1 MKFIDTLAQKI
12 LDDYTELEQLV
23 VILPSERAVKYLG
36 NSLFKLNKGPL
47 IAPEML
53 TIDRWVRS
61 QFNNIIDPTRLL
73 LVLFE
78 SYLQTEEGK
87 GQSFESFLTWGA
99 TLLSDFNDLD
109 RYLIDQEQ
117 IFKNLKSIKELESW
131 QIDEENYSESQLK
144 FMAFWEQIPK
154 LHMQLMLE
162 LKNRS
167 QITPS
172 QAYRKLAEE
181 TMTLISSGKHYIF
194 AGFNALSKAELQ
206 LIKNLMKRGD
216 AEFIIDADRYY
227 LENEHH
233 EAGSFLRDDLEF
245 LGIKSASVTHDNI
258 QHSPIDF
265 TVIECAQHTG
275 QIKVAATEL
284 AKLSQEELDETL
296 VLLADESLIHSLVKN
311 IPATVGKANITLG
324 LPLQQTP
331 VKSWVDLLFTIQE
344 NKKRFRTKALYF
356 KDFQRILN
364 HVFCLASLPEEEK
377 KQLAAIEQ
385 DSIRKNKV
393 FQSVDRLNLPPKS
406 KILFEL
412 VTEDWKEDWQV
423 ALGKIREL
431 NVLFADSFDKI
442 HEFERTAVQ
451 VFDQAMRGFESL
463 LRDGI
468 PAMEMRSFKLL
479 LNQHWST
486 STIAFHGNPTN
497 GLQIMGLLETRMID
511 FKNLIILGLNEGK
524 LPNNNPIRTLIPMDL
539 RAVFKLPSTRE
550 KQGLFAHHFYR
561 LLHQA
566 ERVLAT
572 YTAAA
577 EQIGSNEASRYLMQI
592 EMELTKANP
601 SITWKKLFY
610 HVPFADRASLNTTQI
625 EKTPE
630 VLQRIHEFLEKPLS
644 ASAVN
649 KYMICPLDYYYR
661 YLVEFGEDKEV
672 EEEIENNTFGSI
684 IHTTLEDLFKPFAQ
698 RDKLGAFVIPAPPPV
713 REKDV
718 LKMLETFKN
727 NLYQGFLN
735 HFDQDESLFK
745 TGKNRLSYEMAIEI
759 TKNVLQRELQFIQSL
774 DEPLYIEQ
782 IEAEMHTEI
791 LVPFE
796 NGTKKIGFKGYIDRI
811 DRIGNRY
818 RVIDY
823 KTGKVKKD
831 YVEYQTSNKG
841 LIPSF
846 LKTKHAFQ
854 LSLYCLFFKD
864 KYGMLP
870 DEAKITSLI
879 NVNEDFNLSVKNGTL
894 ADMVPVVHELLSEIL
909 VQLFDTTQPFEH
921 QADSDYCQYCS

>member
-1 MKFIDTLAQKI
+1 MKFIDNLARKI
-12 LDDYTELEQLV
+12 LDDYTELEHLV

-36 NSLFKLNKGPL
+36 NSLFKLNDGPL

-53 TIDRWVRS
+53 TIDRWVRA
-61 QFNNIIDPTRLL
+61 QFDQIIEPTRLL
-73 LVLFE
+73 IVLFE
-78 SYLQTEEGK
+78 AYGQTDEGK
-87 GQSFESFLTWGA
+87 GQSFETFLTWGA

-109 RYLIDQEQ
+109 RYMVDQAQ

-131 QIDEENYSESQLK
+131 HIDEENYSESQLK
-144 FMAFWEQIPK
+144 FMAFWEQIPTLHTK
-154 LHMQLMLE
+154 LMDQLN
-162 LKNRS
+162 KRS
-167 QITPS
+167 QLTLS

-181 TMTLISSGKHYIF
+181 TLTLIPSDKKYIF

-206 LIKNLMKRGD
+206 IIKNLIKRGD
-216 AEFIIDADRYY
+216 AEFIIDADVYY
-227 LENEHH
+227 LDNDQH
-233 EAGSFLRDDLEF
+233 EAGSFLRDDLAF
-245 LGIKSASVTHDNI
+245 LEQKNANFIQDNI

-265 TVIECAQHTG
+265 TVIECSQHTG

-284 AKLSQEELDETL
+284 AKLNQTELDETL
-296 VLLADESLIHSLVKN
+296 VLLADETLIHSLVKN
-311 IPATVGKANITLG
+311 IPANVGKANITLG

-364 HVFCLASLPEEEK
+364 HVFCLASLPDEEK
-377 KQLAAIEQ
+377 KQLSSIEQ

-393 FQSVDRLNLPPKS
+393 FQLVERMNLPPNAKE
-406 KILFEL
+406 LFEL
-412 VTEDWKEDWQV
+412 VTEDWNEDWYT
-423 ALGKIREL
+423 ALEKIRRL
-431 NVLFADSFDKI
+431 NVLFVDSFAPI
-442 HEFERTAVQ
+442 HEFERTTIQ

-463 LRDGI
+463 LKEGI
-468 PAMEMRSFKLL
+468 PNMEMRSFKLL

-539 RAVFKLPSTRE
+539 RAAFNLPSTRE

-566 ERVLAT
+566 TKVLAT

-601 SITWKKLFY
+601 SIQWKKLFY
-610 HVPFADRASLNTTQI
+610 HVPFADRATLNTTQI
-625 EKTPE
+625 QKTPE
-630 VLQRIHEFLEKPLS
+630 VLNRIHEFLDKPLS

-684 IHTTLEDLFKPFAQ
+684 IHKTLEDLFKPYAQ
-698 RDKLGAFVIPAPPPV
+698 RDQQGVYVQPAPPPV

-718 LKMLETFKN
+718 LKMLDTFKN
-727 NLYQGFLN
+727 SLYKGFLD
-735 HFDQDESLFK
+735 HFGQDESLFK

-759 TKNVLQRELQFIQSL
+759 TKNVLKKELEFIQGL

-796 NGTKKIGFKGYIDRI
+796 NGTRKLKFKGFIDRI

-823 KTGKVKKD
+823 KTGKVKKEQ
-831 YVEYQTSNKG
+831 VVYQTTTKG

-846 LKTKHAFQ
+846 LKSKHAFQ
-854 LSLYCLFFKD
+854 LALYCLFFKD
-864 KYGMLP
+864 KYGVMP

-879 NVNEDFNLSVKNGTL
+879 NVNEDFYLTVKDGNL
-894 ADMVPVVHELLSEIL
+894 ADMIPVVHELLSEIL
-909 VQLFDTTQPFEH
+909 EQMFDETQPFEH
-921 QADSDYCQYCS
+921 QPDSNYCQYCS

>member
-1 MKFIDTLAQKI
+1 MKFIDKLARKI
-12 LDDYTELEQLV
+12 LDDYTHLDELV

-36 NSLFKLNKGPL
+36 NSLFKLNNGPL

-53 TIDRWVRS
+53 TIDRWIKS
-61 QFNNIIDPTRLL
+61 QFNDIIDPTRLL
-73 LVLFE
+73 LVLYE

-87 GQSFESFLTWGA
+87 GQSFESFLTWGSI
-99 TLLSDFNDLD
+99 LLSDFNDLD
-109 RYLIDQEQ
+109 RYMIDQEQ

-154 LHMQLMLE
+154 LHAQLMAE
-162 LKNRS
+162 LTKRS
-167 QITPS
+167 QITLA

-181 TMTLISSGKHYIF
+181 TAALVPTRKQYIF

-206 LIKNLMKRGD
+206 IIKNLMKRGMT
-216 AEFIIDADRYY
+216 EFIIDADVYY
-227 LENEHH
+227 LENEQH
-233 EAGSFLRDDLEF
+233 EAGSFLRNDLSYLDMRKADF
-245 LGIKSASVTHDNI
+245 TQRSL
-258 QHSPIDF
+258 QHSPIEF

-284 AKLSQEELDETL
+284 AKLSATELDETL
-296 VLLADESLIHSLVKN
+296 VLLADETLIHSLVKN
-311 IPATVGKANITLG
+311 IPASVGKANITLG

-344 NKKRFRTKALYF
+344 NKKRFRTKAIYF

-364 HVFCLASLPEEEK
+364 HVFCLACLPEEEK
-377 KQLAAIEQ
+377 KRLSSIEQ

-393 FQSVDRLNLPPKS
+393 FQSIDRLNLPPKA
-406 KILFEL
+406 KILFDL
-412 VTEDWKEDWQV
+412 VTVDWSEDWHI

-431 NVLFADSFDKI
+431 NTLFIDDFAQI
-442 HEFERTAVQ
+442 HEFEKTAIQ
-451 VFDQAMRGFESL
+451 VFDQSMRGFESL
-463 LRDGI
+463 LKEGI
-468 PAMEMRSFKLL
+468 PSMELRSFKLL
-479 LNQHWST
+479 LNQHWS
-486 STIAFHGNPTN
+486 SATIAFHGNPTN

-524 LPNNNPIRTLIPMDL
+524 LPNNNPVRTLIPMDL
-539 RAVFKLPSTRE
+539 RAAFKLPSTRE

-561 LLHQA
+561 LLHHA
-566 ERVLAT
+566 EKVLAT

-592 EMELTKANP
+592 EMELCKVNP
-601 SITWKKLFY
+601 AIQWKKSFY
-610 HVPFADRASLNTTQI
+610 HIPFTERVALNTTHIQ
-625 EKTPE
+625 KTPE
-630 VLQRIHEFLEKPLS
+630 VLNHILEFLEKPLS

-649 KYMICPLDYYYR
+649 KYMLCPLDYYYR

-672 EEEIENNTFGSI
+672 EEEIENHTFGSI
-684 IHTTLEDLFKPFAQ
+684 IHTTLEDLFKPYAQ
-698 RDKLGAFVIPAPPPV
+698 RDKHGTYVQPAPPPV

-718 LKMLETFKN
+718 LKMLDTFKK
-727 NLYQGFLN
+727 NLYKGFLD

-745 TGKNRLSYEMAIEI
+745 TGKNRLSYEMAVEI
-759 TKNVLQRELQFIQSL
+759 TKNVLEKELLFIKGLS
-774 DEPLYIEQ
+774 EPLYIEQ
-782 IEAEMHTEI
+782 IEAEMHTDLMI
-791 LVPFE
+791 PFD
-796 NGTKKIGFKGYIDRI
+796 GGFKKLRFKGYIDRI
-811 DRIGNRY
+811 DRIGNSY

-823 KTGKVKKD
+823 KTGKVKKEE
-831 YVEYQTSNKG
+831 VVYQTSNKG

-846 LKTKHAFQ
+846 LKCKHAFQ

-864 KYGMLP
+864 QYGVLP

-879 NVNEDFNLSVKNGTL
+879 NVKEDFNLTFKDGELS
-894 ADMVPVVHELLSEIL
+894 DMMPVLHELLSEVL
-909 VQLFDTTQPFEH
+909 DQLTDVELPFEH
-921 QADSDYCQYCS
+921 NPDADYCQYCS

>member
-1 MKFIDTLAQKI
+1 MKFIDNLARKI
-12 LDDYTELEQLV
+12 LEDYTQLEQLV

-36 NSLFKLNKGPL
+36 NSLFKLNDGPL

-53 TIDRWVRS
+53 TIDRWVRA
-61 QFNNIIDPTRLL
+61 QFDRIIDPTRLL

-78 SYLQTEEGK
+78 AYVETDEGK
-87 GQSFESFLTWGA
+87 GQSFETFLTWGA

-109 RYLIDQEQ
+109 RYMVDQDQ

-131 QIDEENYSESQLK
+131 HIDEENYSESQLK
-144 FMAFWEQIPK
+144 FMVFWEQIPTLHTK
-154 LHMQLMLE
+154 LMEQL
-162 LKNRS
+162 KKRS
-167 QITPS
+167 QLTLS
-172 QAYRKLAEE
+172 QAYRKIAEE
-181 TMTLISSGKHYIF
+181 TLTLIPHNKKYIF

-206 LIKNLMKRGD
+206 IIKNLKKRGD
-216 AEFIIDADRYY
+216 AEFIIDADVYY
-227 LENEHH
+227 LDNDQH
-233 EAGSFLRDDLEF
+233 EAGSFLRDDLTYLEQKNVNF
-245 LGIKSASVTHDNI
+245 IQDSIKHT
-258 QHSPIDF
+258 PIDF
-265 TVIECAQHTG
+265 TVIECSQHTG

-284 AKLSQEELDETL
+284 AKLNQAELDETL
-296 VLLADESLIHSLVKN
+296 VLLADETLIHSLVKN
-311 IPATVGKANITLG
+311 IPANVGKANITLG

-364 HVFCLASLPEEEK
+364 HVFCLASLPDEEK
-377 KQLAAIEQ
+377 KQLSAIEQ

-393 FQSVDRLNLPPKS
+393 FQLLDRMNLPPKA
-406 KILFEL
+406 KELFEL
-412 VTEDWKEDWQV
+412 VTEDWNENWHI
-423 ALGKIREL
+423 ALDKIRRL
-431 NVLFADSFDKI
+431 NVLFVDSFAPI
-442 HEFERTAVQ
+442 HEFERTAIQ

-463 LRDGI
+463 LKEGI
-468 PAMEMRSFKLL
+468 PDMEMRSFKLL

-486 STIAFHGNPTN
+486 TTIAFHGNPTN

-539 RAVFKLPSTRE
+539 RAAFNLPSTRE

-561 LLHQA
+561 LLHHA
-566 ERVLAT
+566 TKVLAT

-592 EMELTKANP
+592 ELELTKANP
-601 SITWKKLFY
+601 AIQWKKLFY
-610 HVPFADRASLNTTQI
+610 HVPFADRATLNTTQI
-625 EKTPE
+625 QKTPE
-630 VLQRIHEFLEKPLS
+630 VLNRIHEFLDKPLS

-684 IHTTLEDLFKPFAQ
+684 IHKTLEDLFKPYAQ
-698 RDKLGAFVIPAPPPV
+698 RDKQGVYVQPAPPPV

-718 LKMLETFKN
+718 LKMLDTFKSS
-727 NLYQGFLN
+727 LYSGFLD
-735 HFDQDESLFK
+735 HFGQDESLFK

-759 TKNVLQRELQFIQSL
+759 TKNVLKKELEFIQGL
-774 DEPLYIEQ
+774 KEPLYIEQ

-796 NGTKKIGFKGYIDRI
+796 QGTRTLHFKGYIDRI

-823 KTGKVKKD
+823 KTGKVKKEQVV
-831 YVEYQTSNKG
+831 YSTLAKG

-846 LKTKHAFQ
+846 LKSKHAFQ
-854 LSLYCLFFKD
+854 LALYCMFFKD
-864 KYGMLP
+864 KYGVLP
-870 DEAKITSLI
+870 DEAKIASLI
-879 NVNEDFNLSVKNGTL
+879 NVNEDFNLTVKDGSL
-894 ADMVPVVHELLSEIL
+894 ADMIPVVHELLGEIL
-909 VQLFDTTQPFEH
+909 VQMFDETQPFEH
-921 QADSDYCQYCS
+921 QPDSDYCQYCS